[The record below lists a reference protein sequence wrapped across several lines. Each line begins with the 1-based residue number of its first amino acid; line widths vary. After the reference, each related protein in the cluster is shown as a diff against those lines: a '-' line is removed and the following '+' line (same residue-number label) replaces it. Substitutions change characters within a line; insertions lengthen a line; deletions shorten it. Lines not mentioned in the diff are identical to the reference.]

1 MQSNQ
6 QWCGYR
12 HIDGTYHLH
21 QIFNSGDLDAVYE
34 SNKVALVYGPWKCNS
49 RAEAAAKMKNMD
61 RRAPNEFFDAI
72 QEWILQKNL
81 SLQELREAP

>member
-1 MQSNQ
+1 MQLNQ
-6 QWCGYR
+6 RWCGFR

-21 QIFNSGDLDAVYE
+21 QIFNPRDLDAVYN
-34 SNKVALVYGPWKCNS
+34 SDFVALVYGPWECKS

-61 RRAPNEFFDAI
+61 RRAPNEIFDAI

-81 SLQELREAP
+81 SLQGLRGAP

>member
-1 MQSNQ
+1 MITNQ

-21 QIFNSGDLDAVYE
+21 KVFSQGDLDAVYE
-34 SNKVALVYGPWKCNS
+34 SNSVALIYGPWECKS

-61 RRAPNEFFDAI
+61 RRAPSEAFDAI
-72 QEWILQKNL
+72 QQFILQKNL
-81 SLQELREAP
+81 SLEGLKGAP